1 MFIKKAAILLLLV
14 GRDGAAAARHRKR
27 HNNNNE
33 AQESTLDNNEAQES
47 ILDEDMIFL
56 MRKLQQSMS
65 IPAANLPI
73 PSPTPP
79 PATPAPTFPC
89 NLTPQE
95 RATEFRKMALKITPA
110 ATLNNSN
117 SPQSKA
123 LRWLSVEDEM
133 SPTLCPGDGEVQQ
146 RYIMAAFYFA
156 TGGGTWTECNAPT
169 GSSQSAIDAANQKCT
184 IVATKYPVKPDRT
197 PGTDAWLT
205 SVPVCRWGGLTCHS
219 DDRRGGTLDQIDIEK
234 NNLSGSLIDEIGDLP
249 NLRFLILEQGNIGGN
264 IPESIGNLPLLIVDF
279 DYNKFTGPIP
289 QSLYN
294 VRSLQQ
300 LDLND
305 NQMTGTISSNV
316 ANWNRMT
323 FLQLNNNSFNGNI
336 PPQVGSLNR
345 LSEYT
350 HI

>member
-1 MFIKKAAILLLLV
+1 M
-14 GRDGAAAARHRKR
+14 
-27 HNNNNE
+27 
-33 AQESTLDNNEAQES
+33 
-47 ILDEDMIFL
+47 
-56 MRKLQQSMS
+56 
-65 IPAANLPI
+65 
-73 PSPTPP
+73 
-79 PATPAPTFPC
+79 
-89 NLTPQE
+89 
-95 RATEFRKMALKITPA
+95 
-110 ATLNNSN
+110 
-117 SPQSKA
+117 
-123 LRWLSVEDEM
+123 
-133 SPTLCPGDGEVQQ
+133 
-146 RYIMAAFYFA
+146 
-156 TGGGTWTECNAPT
+156 
-169 GSSQSAIDAANQKCT
+169 
-184 IVATKYPVKPDRT
+184 ATKYPVKPDRT

-205 SVPVCRWGGLTCHS
+205 PGPVCSWAGIVCHS

-234 NNLSGSLIDEIGDLP
+234 NNLSGSLIDEIGDLS
-249 NLRFLILEQGNIGGN
+249 NLRFLILEQGNIGGD

-345 LSEYT
+345 LSNAFFNDNNFVGSMPQQVCELRESGALQT
-350 HI
+350 LTADCAPGAKSPVSCDCCTGCFPE